1 MSRAETI
8 SEPSGTQSIERAA
21 ALLRLL
27 AGARNR
33 GAGLSELVD
42 GSRLA
47 KPTCRRILLA
57 LIEAG
62 LVEQNGTTRR
72 YYLGPEAYV
81 LGVVAAERYG
91 IHRLAA
97 EGVQRLA
104 HDTGDAAFLQVR
116 RDLAVVCIQREDGDY
131 PIRSHVL
138 ATGDRH
144 PLGIGAGGIALLA
157 ALSDEEVETVFGLNA
172 AILAERYPGIPQSL
186 IREQIAEARE
196 TGWGINRGT
205 LFPESWGIAMVV
217 RDAAGRANACLSLA
231 APAGRMQADRIPHL
245 VRLLRDEVRKLEF
258 KLRDYG
264 GADSGFA
271 MEGTP
276 RAAPGTGRK
285 SAIERRAS

>member
-1 MSRAETI
+1 MSRADT
-8 SEPSGTQSIERAA
+8 SHEPSGTQSIERAA

-33 GAGLSELVD
+33 GAGLSELVE
-42 GSRLA
+42 GSQLA

-62 LVEQNGTTRR
+62 LVEQNGETRR
-72 YYLGPEAYV
+72 YFLGPEAYV
-81 LGVVAAERYG
+81 LGVVAAGRYG
-91 IHRLAA
+91 IHQLAS
-97 EGVQRLA
+97 EGVRRLA

-116 RDLAVVCIQREDGDY
+116 RDLEVVCLQREDGDY

-138 ATGDRH
+138 AGGDRH
-144 PLGIGAGGIALLA
+144 LLGIGAGGIALLA
-157 ALSDEEVETVFGLNA
+157 ALPDDEVEDILRLNA
-172 AILAERYPGIPQSL
+172 APLAERYSAIPQSL
-186 IREQIAEARE
+186 IREQLAEARE

-205 LFPESWGIAMVV
+205 LFPESWGIGMVV
-217 RDAAGRANACLSLA
+217 RDAAGRSNACLSLA
-231 APAGRMQADRIPHL
+231 APAGRMGDDRLPDL
-245 VRLLRDEVRKLEF
+245 VRLLRDEVRKLEL

-264 GADSGFA
+264 GPDSGFA
-271 MEGTP
+271 MDGTP